1 MVGSKSFD
9 QVQIKLFWTNF
20 YDLDL
25 SQMISTCPKQK
36 LVLDQNDL
44 NSPKLFEPI
53 EGQGI
58 KLLIKNEGKLG
69 QVQCIQGVRTLNAF
83 FFFILRM

>member
-9 QVQIKLFWTNF
+9 QVQIKLFWINF

-58 KLLIKNEGKLG
+58 KLLIKVYTGCTDFE
-69 QVQCIQGVRTLNAF
+69 CIY
-83 FFFILRM
+83 FFILRM